1 MASTAPQNASPQASP
16 TSVQLSNQEKFW
28 EASKAIQPYITLAG
42 YWEALQKNC
51 DQWAIELS
59 IAPFWTAVKQ
69 RQSMWSNEFQRKTS
83 GALLANPGIPD
94 FAAKKAKRVREKL
107 LLDWIHAGRPAEV
120 TEFWPS
126 TGPPVPL
133 INDLVRT
140 RIECQ
145 FLDGIEF
152 FGVKLEELA
161 RELGI
166 KYTRERKGRLAG
178 YFAQHFCFTDK
189 VIFRFGG
196 GEQLASIQCEVQI
209 ATALATRIWEESHRT
224 YEEWRVQ
231 RDDPEDW
238 QWNPEDPRFTARQL
252 GHMIHLAD
260 GLLVQ
265 LRNSAQ
271 RQS

>member
-1 MASTAPQNASPQASP
+1 MASPIVPGFSA
-16 TSVQLSNQEKFW
+16 
-28 EASKAIQPYITLAG
+28 
-42 YWEALQKNC
+42 
-51 DQWAIELS
+51 
-59 IAPFWTAVKQ
+59 
-69 RQSMWSNEFQRKTS
+69 KTT
-83 GALLANPGIPD
+83 
-94 FAAKKAKRVREKL
+94 KRIREKL
-107 LLDWIHAGRPAEV
+107 VHEWIRAGCPADV
-120 TEFWPS
+120 TKFWPA

-145 FLDGIEF
+145 FLDGVEF
-152 FGVKLEELA
+152 FGIRLEELA
-161 RELGI
+161 AELGM
-166 KYTRERKGRLAG
+166 KCKRERKGRLVG
-178 YFAQHFCFTDK
+178 YFAQHFCFIDE

-196 GEQLASIQCEVQI
+196 GKQLASIQCEVQI
-209 ATALATRIWEESHRT
+209 ATALATRIWEESHQP

-231 RDDPEDW
+231 TEEPEDW

-271 RQS
+271 KQS